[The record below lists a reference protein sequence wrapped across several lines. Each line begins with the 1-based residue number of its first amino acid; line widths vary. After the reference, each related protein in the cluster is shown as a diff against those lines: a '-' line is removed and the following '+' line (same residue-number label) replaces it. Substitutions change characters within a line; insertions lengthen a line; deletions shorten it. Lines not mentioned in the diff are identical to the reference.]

1 MPKRKEFDKEKQFN
15 DIGYVVNKMNAILQA
30 QVDNEIANCEV
41 KVKDVDLTKLTKL
54 GEGNF
59 GSVYQYE
66 DEEGKKFVLKALNLD
81 ELLAEMDIKKLDPKE
96 I

>member
-66 DEEGKKFVLKALNLD
+66 DEEEKKFVLKALNLD